1 MKKSPLASIL
11 SIVFIDLIGFGMI
24 IPILPLYAQ
33 NPRFQATEWQIGLLL
48 ASYSFMQFLA
58 SPLLGWLSD
67 RYGRKPVLL
76 CSLIGSAA
84 GYLLMANAGS
94 LTMLFAARILAGVS
108 GASVGTASAYIA
120 DITPPENRS
129 KRIGLIGAA
138 FGVGF
143 VLGPAIGGILSHFA
157 VVAPFWFA
165 ALLSMLNAIVM
176 WIMLPEPE
184 RHIARQQRP
193 VNLRET
199 FEQAGSW
206 RLGVITVTYFIG
218 IAGFAIVTVIYAQVS
233 NRRFSLNQ
241 SQISYIFVMMGVIG
255 ALIQGG
261 AIGRLAKRFGDS
273 NLAVTGFAVMA
284 ASMIAMPLAHSI
296 PLFLLF
302 SAGLA
307 LGNSLSQ
314 PTMSAIA
321 SKGASPALQG
331 RVLGVVQSAGSLGR
345 VFGPVLAGI
354 LLTSDHSRASDR
366 YGDTPFLVGG
376 FIMAVAFLLAM
387 ILRGPVSKE
396 SGDFAGQRAQETHSG
411 NQGRS
416 SKTRTTTRTSTKQ

>member
-33 NPRFQATEWQIGLLL
+33 GFRATEWQIGLLL

-58 SPLLGWLSD
+58 SPVLGWFSD
-67 RYGRKPVLL
+67 RYGRKSVLL

-84 GYLLMANAGS
+84 GYMLMASAVS
-94 LTMLFAARILAGVS
+94 LATLFAARILAGIS
-108 GASVGTASAYIA
+108 GASVGTVSAYIA

-138 FGVGF
+138 FGIGF
-143 VLGPAIGGILSHFA
+143 VLGPAIGGILSHFSVA
-157 VVAPFWFA
+157 APFWFA
-165 ALLSMLNAIVM
+165 AFLSILNAIVM
-176 WIMLPEPE
+176 WVVLPEPE
-184 RHIARQQRP
+184 RHAVRQQGR
-193 VNLRET
+193 VDLRET
-199 FEQAGSW
+199 LEQAGSW

-233 NRRFSLNQ
+233 NRRFDLNQ
-241 SQISYIFVMMGVIG
+241 SQISYIFVMMGLIG

-261 AIGRLAKRFGDS
+261 AIGRLARRFGDVD
-273 NLAVTGFAVMA
+273 LAIAGFALMA
-284 ASMIAMPLAHSI
+284 VSMIAMPLAHSI
-296 PLFLLF
+296 PVFLLF

-307 LGNSLSQ
+307 MGNSLSQ
-314 PTMSAIA
+314 PTISAIA

-345 VFGPVLAGI
+345 VFGPVIAGI
-354 LLTSDHSRASDR
+354 LLTSDHLRSNSR
-366 YGDTPFLVGG
+366 YGNTPFLVGG
-376 FIMAVAFLLAM
+376 FIIGIAFVLAM
-387 ILRGPVSKE
+387 TLR
-396 SGDFAGQRAQETHSG
+396 RAIPQKIEV
-411 NQGRS
+411 QPPIEVDR
-416 SKTRTTTRTSTKQ
+416 K

>member
-1 MKKSPLASIL
+1 MNKSPLASIL

-33 NPRFQATEWQIGLLL
+33 RFQATEWQIGLLL

-58 SPLLGWLSD
+58 SPVLGWLSD

-76 CSLIGSAA
+76 CSLIGSAV
-84 GYLLMANAGS
+84 GYMLMANAVS
-94 LTMLFAARILAGVS
+94 LAALFAARILAGIS

-143 VLGPAIGGILSHFA
+143 VLGPAIGGILSHFS

-165 ALLSMLNAIVM
+165 AILSILNAIVM
-176 WIMLPEPE
+176 WIVLPEPE
-184 RHIARQQRP
+184 RHAVRQQGP

-233 NRRFSLNQ
+233 NRRFDLNQ
-241 SQISYIFVMMGVIG
+241 SQISYIFVMMGLIG
-255 ALIQGG
+255 ASIQGG
-261 AIGRLAKRFGDS
+261 AIGRLAKRFGDVD
-273 NLAVTGFAVMA
+273 LAITGFAVMA
-284 ASMIAMPLAHSI
+284 LSMMAMPLAHSI
-296 PLFLLF
+296 PVFLVF

-307 LGNSLSQ
+307 MGNSLSQ

-331 RVLGVVQSAGSLGR
+331 RVLGIVQSAGSLGR
-345 VFGPVLAGI
+345 VFGPVIAGI
-354 LLTSDHSRASDR
+354 LLTSDHLRSNGR
-366 YGDTPFLVGG
+366 YGNTPFLVGG
-376 FIMAVAFLLAM
+376 FIIGIAFVLAM
-387 ILRGPVSKE
+387 TLRRAIPQKPGNLMSQSAHEISRVKSR
-396 SGDFAGQRAQETHSG
+396 SGSG
-411 NQGRS
+411 S
-416 SKTRTTTRTSTKQ
+416 D

>member
-11 SIVFIDLIGFGMI
+11 SIVFIDLVGFGMI

-33 NPRFQATEWQIGLLL
+33 RFQATEWQIGLLL

-58 SPLLGWLSD
+58 SPVLGSLSD

-76 CSLIGSAA
+76 CSLIGSAV
-84 GYLLMANAGS
+84 GYMLMANAVS
-94 LTMLFAARILAGVS
+94 LATLFAARILAGIS

-143 VLGPAIGGILSHFA
+143 VLGPAIGGILSHFSVA
-157 VVAPFWFA
+157 APFWFA
-165 ALLSMLNAIVM
+165 AILSILNAIIM
-176 WIMLPEPE
+176 WIVLPEPE
-184 RHIARQQRP
+184 RHAVRQQGP

-206 RLGVITVTYFIG
+206 RLAVITITYFIG

-233 NRRFSLNQ
+233 NRRFDLNQ
-241 SQISYIFVMMGVIG
+241 SQISYIFVMMGLIG
-255 ALIQGG
+255 AMIQGG
-261 AIGRLAKRFGDS
+261 AIGRLAKRFGDVD
-273 NLAVTGFAVMA
+273 LAITGFAVMA
-284 ASMIAMPLAHSI
+284 LSMMAMPLAHSI
-296 PLFLLF
+296 PVFLVF

-307 LGNSLSQ
+307 MGNSLSQ
-314 PTMSAIA
+314 PTISAIA

-331 RVLGVVQSAGSLGR
+331 RVLGIVQSAGSLGR
-345 VFGPVLAGI
+345 VFGPVIAGI
-354 LLTSDHSRASDR
+354 LLTSDHLRSNGR
-366 YGDTPFLVGG
+366 YGNTPFLVGG
-376 FIMAVAFLLAM
+376 FIIGIAFVLAM
-387 ILRGPVSKE
+387 TLRRSIPQKPENLTS
-396 SGDFAGQRAQETHSG
+396 QRAQEMSRVKSRSG
-411 NQGRS
+411 SGS
-416 SKTRTTTRTSTKQ
+416 D

>member
-33 NPRFQATEWQIGLLL
+33 GFRATEWQIGLLL

-58 SPLLGWLSD
+58 SPVLGWFSD

-84 GYLLMANAGS
+84 GYMLMASAVS
-94 LTMLFAARILAGVS
+94 LATLFAARILAGIS

-138 FGVGF
+138 FGIGF
-143 VLGPAIGGILSHFA
+143 VLGPAIGGILSHFSVA
-157 VVAPFWFA
+157 APFWFA
-165 ALLSMLNAIVM
+165 AILSILNAIVM
-176 WIMLPEPE
+176 WVVLPEPE
-184 RHIARQQRP
+184 RHAVRQQGR
-193 VNLRET
+193 VDLRET
-199 FEQAGSW
+199 LEQAGSW

-233 NRRFSLNQ
+233 NRRFDLNQ
-241 SQISYIFVMMGVIG
+241 SQISYIFVMMGLIG

-261 AIGRLAKRFGDS
+261 AIGRLARRFGDVD
-273 NLAVTGFAVMA
+273 LAIAGFALMA
-284 ASMIAMPLAHSI
+284 VSMIAMPLAHSI
-296 PLFLLF
+296 PVFLLF

-307 LGNSLSQ
+307 MGNSLSQ
-314 PTMSAIA
+314 PTISAIA

-345 VFGPVLAGI
+345 VFGPVIAGI
-354 LLTSDHSRASDR
+354 LLTSDHLRSNSR
-366 YGDTPFLVGG
+366 YGNTPFLVGG
-376 FIMAVAFLLAM
+376 FIIGIAFVLAM
-387 ILRGPVSKE
+387 TLR
-396 SGDFAGQRAQETHSG
+396 RAIPQKIEA
-411 NQGRS
+411 QPPIEVDR
-416 SKTRTTTRTSTKQ
+416 K

>member
-33 NPRFQATEWQIGLLL
+33 NQRFQATEWQIGLLL

-84 GYLLMANAGS
+84 GYLLMANAVS
-94 LTMLFAARILAGVS
+94 LTMLFAARILAGVA

-143 VLGPAIGGILSHFA
+143 VLGPAIGGILSHFS

-165 ALLSMLNAIVM
+165 ALLSILNAIAM

-184 RHIARQQRP
+184 RHVARQQRP

-206 RLGVITVTYFIG
+206 RLGVVTATYFIG

-233 NRRFSLNQ
+233 NRRFGLNQ
-241 SQISYIFVMMGVIG
+241 SQISYIFVMMGLIG

-261 AIGRLAKRFGDS
+261 AIGRLATRFGDT
-273 NLAVTGFAVMA
+273 NLAAAGFAVMA

-307 LGNSLSQ
+307 MGNSLSQ
-314 PTMSAIA
+314 PTISAIA

-366 YGDTPFLVGG
+366 YGNTPFLIGG
-376 FIMAVAFLLAM
+376 LIMAGAFFLAM
-387 ILRGPVSKE
+387 TLRRAISEKP
-396 SGDFAGQRAQETHSG
+396 GDFAGRRPSEAHPEGQ
-411 NQGRS
+411 QGS
-416 SKTRTTTRTSTKQ
+416 SKTSHRFHRSD